1 MIVMKKM
8 LFLLCMMCPLVLF
21 AQSVYTV
28 KGIVVDSITGETEPY
43 ATIRV
48 LKKTDL
54 KNPVK
59 MLVTD
64 VNGMFQFELQ
74 TPGAYLFTLTYVG
87 RKPLEQEFQIKGDE
101 KIIDLG
107 KLKISN
113 ESNELSEAVV
123 KVQKQ
128 LVKNDVDKLSYSVAD
143 DPDSKTNTALDMLRK
158 VPRVTVDGE
167 DNIRLN
173 GNANYR
179 IFINGKPSNLL
190 TNNPGQ
196 ILKGMP
202 ASSIKNIEVISN
214 PGARYDAE
222 GVGGIINIV
231 MGGSGMEGFM
241 ATLNAGVNSFGTNA
255 GAYISAKA
263 GKLSLSANYGY
274 QYYKAPANLATS
286 IREDLT
292 DPARKFLYTRNE
304 MKQRLP
310 LHYGVIEASYEIN
323 SLNLLTLSGNL
334 YGGNVK
340 MDMNSRTWMNNNSGD
355 PVYAYRQQ
363 GKANTD
369 LGAQTVTLDYQHT
382 ARRNKQEFF
391 TLSYRFDRT
400 PKNFGSFYH
409 IYDLEGD
416 DPFLNQLSRYQDRSN
431 EASTREHTVQGDY
444 VNTFAK
450 FHTIEAG
457 VKYIFR
463 NNDSKGDYRIKETED
478 GDWQPDPLQSSE
490 DYEHLQRI
498 IAAYTSY
505 GLKYRKIGMKAGIRM
520 EHTAQKVRFNTDKDE
535 NFDVNFT
542 DVVPSVVLSWQP
554 GMFRTVQLTYNM
566 RISRPGISYLNPF
579 RQVITP
585 LDVRYGNS
593 DLESEKNHNVT
604 LNFSSFSQ
612 KFNINLAALYS
623 FTNNSINQYQF
634 IDADGV
640 LNTTYGNI
648 GNNQSVGMTAFV
660 NWNASPR
667 ARIYLNGNLNYVK
680 YSSGNHGNPYTKGMS
695 NEGMTG
701 SIYLG
706 AQQGFNHGFRLSL
719 NGGYFLPAISLQGE
733 GMSAY
738 YYSVSLNKAFLKDR
752 LNLTLSAANFLEK
765 DRTYTNK
772 TQTPYLRT
780 KDDYRMTVRSFAVNV
795 SWRIGSLSERVKKV
809 SRTITNDDVKN
820 IQESGAMGGTGNMGG
835 KK

>member
-173 GNANYR
+173 GNTNYR

-241 ATLNAGVNSFGTNA
+241 ATLNAGMNSFGTNA

-310 LHYGVIEASYEIN
+310 LHYGVIEASYEID

-382 ARRNKQEFF
+382 AR
-391 TLSYRFDRT
+391 SH
-400 PKNFGSFYH
+400 S
-409 IYDLEGD
+409 
-416 DPFLNQLSRYQDRSN
+416 
-431 EASTREHTVQGDY
+431 
-444 VNTFAK
+444 
-450 FHTIEAG
+450 
-457 VKYIFR
+457 
-463 NNDSKGDYRIKETED
+463 
-478 GDWQPDPLQSSE
+478 
-490 DYEHLQRI
+490 
-498 IAAYTSY
+498 
-505 GLKYRKIGMKAGIRM
+505 
-520 EHTAQKVRFNTDKDE
+520 
-535 NFDVNFT
+535 
-542 DVVPSVVLSWQP
+542 
-554 GMFRTVQLTYNM
+554 
-566 RISRPGISYLNPF
+566 
-579 RQVITP
+579 
-585 LDVRYGNS
+585 
-593 DLESEKNHNVT
+593 
-604 LNFSSFSQ
+604 
-612 KFNINLAALYS
+612 
-623 FTNNSINQYQF
+623 
-634 IDADGV
+634 
-640 LNTTYGNI
+640 
-648 GNNQSVGMTAFV
+648 
-660 NWNASPR
+660 
-667 ARIYLNGNLNYVK
+667 
-680 YSSGNHGNPYTKGMS
+680 
-695 NEGMTG
+695 
-701 SIYLG
+701 
-706 AQQGFNHGFRLSL
+706 
-719 NGGYFLPAISLQGE
+719 
-733 GMSAY
+733 
-738 YYSVSLNKAFLKDR
+738 
-752 LNLTLSAANFLEK
+752 
-765 DRTYTNK
+765 
-772 TQTPYLRT
+772 
-780 KDDYRMTVRSFAVNV
+780 
-795 SWRIGSLSERVKKV
+795 
-809 SRTITNDDVKN
+809 
-820 IQESGAMGGTGNMGG
+820 
-835 KK
+835 